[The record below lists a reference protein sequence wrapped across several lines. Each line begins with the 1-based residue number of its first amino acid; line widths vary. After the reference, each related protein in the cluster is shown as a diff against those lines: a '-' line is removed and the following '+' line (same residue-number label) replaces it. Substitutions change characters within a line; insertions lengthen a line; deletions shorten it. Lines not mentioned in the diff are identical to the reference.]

1 MKDQDFGFYGRGIDG
16 YVHYKQD
23 FDRIQGG
30 GGSHG
35 GSGGPGCLGCLVLAV
50 GIPAMLAVGI
60 PAMLAVLAGFAWV
73 LNQL

>member
-1 MKDQDFGFYGRGIDG
+1 MKDQDWGFYGRGIDG

-23 FDRIQGG
+23 FDRIHGG

-35 GSGGPGCLGCLVLAV
+35 GSGAPGCLGCLV
-50 GIPAMLAVGI
+50 LAVGI

>member
-30 GGSHG
+30 GGAG
-35 GSGGPGCLGCLVLAV
+35 DGSGAPGCLGCLVLAV
-50 GIPAMLAVGI
+50 GIPAMLA
-60 PAMLAVLAGFAWV
+60 GFAWV

>member
-30 GGSHG
+30 GGAG
-35 GSGGPGCLGCLVLAV
+35 GSGGPGCLGCLVLA
-50 GIPAMLAVGI
+50 
-60 PAMLAVLAGFAWV
+60 GFAWV

>member
-30 GGSHG
+30 GGAG

-50 GIPAMLAVGI
+50 
-60 PAMLAVLAGFAWV
+60 LAGFAWV